1 MRIAVIPAR
10 SGSKRM
16 PQKNIRPFHGIPIL
30 FRTVQKLLN
39 SNLFDK
45 IIVSTDSEIFADIAE
60 SAGVVVTTLRPSKLS
75 DDNVGLREVM
85 KYELELIG
93 LNEESTEETFC
104 ILPCTP
110 LLKIID
116 LKNAIEIYDSKKY
129 DQIIAVSE
137 FSNNIKK
144 AFYFDS
150 SQSLK
155 MCSPK
160 NLFFRTQDLE
170 KYYFDA
176 GQFYLSTSGK
186 WITGKLNQMQGLVIP
201 RLRAID
207 IDNEEDWNFAELVFK
222 TENKPTDN

>member
-1 MRIAVIPAR
+1 VRIAVIPAR
-10 SGSKRM
+10 SGSKRI

-45 IIVSTDSEIFADIAE
+45 IIVSTDSANFANIAQ
-60 SAGVVVTTLRPSKLS
+60 SAGAVVTTLRPPKLS

-85 KYELELIG
+85 KHELELLG
-93 LNEESTEETFC
+93 LNEKSVVETFC

-116 LKNAIEIYDSKKY
+116 LKNALEIYDPKKY

-150 SQSLK
+150 TQKLK
-155 MCSPK
+155 MCSPEYS
-160 NLFFRTQDLE
+160 FIMTQDLE

-186 WITGKLNQMQGLVIP
+186 WITGELNQMQGIVIP

-207 IDNEEDWNFAELVFK
+207 IDSEEDWNFAELVFK
-222 TENKPTDN
+222 IENKL